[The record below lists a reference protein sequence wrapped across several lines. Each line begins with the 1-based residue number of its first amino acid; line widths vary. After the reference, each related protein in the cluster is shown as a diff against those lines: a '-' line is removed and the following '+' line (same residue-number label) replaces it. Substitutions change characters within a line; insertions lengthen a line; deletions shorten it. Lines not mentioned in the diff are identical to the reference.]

1 MLVRLTAFL
10 TCGFLIGC
18 STRTPRPI
26 VVPATPHDE
35 SVLAIPRDTADEHM
49 LAKYKH
55 HYEEFRHVE
64 NRYSNL
70 SIEQEARLSQDYANA
85 SDAFN
90 YWLWFVTDSV
100 KAQSELEPPGSDI
113 EPGKHPTHRPYVGEY
128 RSRAT
133 EALSAIRTFDG
144 DLRDALHI
152 PIPNGRKKGHPSFL
166 GNLGTDG
173 TFLSLLNAQT
183 VWYGTWELPRSPHS
197 RAHVAHPSR
206 CTFPRPVLTPPRGAK
221 TRRALRS
228 PAAHTDAP
236 HSAPMCRRRTCKLR
250 GG

>member
-18 STRTPRPI
+18 STRTSRPI
-26 VVPATPHDE
+26 VVPATPNNE
-35 SVLAIPRDTADEHM
+35 SVLAIPCDTADEHM

-64 NRYSNL
+64 NRYSNP

-133 EALSAIRTFDG
+133 AALSAIRTFDR
-144 DLRDALHI
+144 DLRDALTS
-152 PIPNGRKKGHPSFL
+152 PSPPSFRPPL
-166 GNLGTDG
+166 RSLIRLATTSSTRLAASDLTMRESLGT
-173 TFLSLLNAQT
+173 N
-183 VWYGTWELPRSPHS
+183 
-197 RAHVAHPSR
+197 
-206 CTFPRPVLTPPRGAK
+206 
-221 TRRALRS
+221 
-228 PAAHTDAP
+228 
-236 HSAPMCRRRTCKLR
+236 
-250 GG
+250 

>member
-152 PIPNGRKKGHPSFL
+152 PIPADFSSASAEPYSL
-166 GNLGTDG
+166 GYDIVHTFGGLGPD
-173 TFLSLLNAQT
+173 NARIA
-183 VWYGTWELPRSPHS
+183 GDELMNSYS
-197 RAHVAHPSR
+197 W
-206 CTFPRPVLTPPRGAK
+206 LK
-221 TRRALRS
+221 Q
-228 PAAHTDAP
+228 
-236 HSAPMCRRRTCKLR
+236 
-250 GG
+250 

>member
-18 STRTPRPI
+18 SSRTPRPI
-26 VVPATPHDE
+26 VVPATPNDE
-35 SVLAIPRDTADEHM
+35 SVLAIPRDTAEEHM

-64 NRYSNL
+64 NSYSNL
-70 SIEQEARLSQDYANA
+70 SIQQEARLSQDYANA

-113 EPGKHPTHRPYVGEY
+113 EPGKHPTHRLYVGEY

-133 EALSAIRTFDG
+133 EALSAIRTFDA

-152 PIPNGRKKGHPSFL
+152 PIPAEFSSASAEPYSL
-166 GNLGTDG
+166 GYDIVHTFSGLGPD
-173 TFLSLLNAQT
+173 NARIA
-183 VWYGTWELPRSPHS
+183 GDELMNSYS
-197 RAHVAHPSR
+197 WV
-206 CTFPRPVLTPPRGAK
+206 K
-221 TRRALRS
+221 Q
-228 PAAHTDAP
+228 
-236 HSAPMCRRRTCKLR
+236 
-250 GG
+250 